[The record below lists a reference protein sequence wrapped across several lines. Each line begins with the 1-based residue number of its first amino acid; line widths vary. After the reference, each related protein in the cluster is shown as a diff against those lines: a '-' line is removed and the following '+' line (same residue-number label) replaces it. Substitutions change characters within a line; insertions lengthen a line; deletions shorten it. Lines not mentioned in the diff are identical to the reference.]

1 MVISLLLSPRIGYI
15 NEFEIVDDKR
25 SGKIVV
31 ELNGRL
37 NKCGV
42 ISPRYDLS
50 IKDFE
55 KFIYNILPSRQF
67 GYVLLTTTYGI
78 MDHEEAK
85 RKHIGGKVLGYFY

>member
-1 MVISLLLSPRIGYI
+1 MSVGYI

-42 ISPRYDLS
+42 ISPRYDLKL
-50 IKDFE
+50 KDFE
-55 KFIYNILPSRQF
+55 KFISSRKQVPPPE
-67 GYVLLTTTYGI
+67 GYISKPIDREKLLATV
-78 MDHEEAK
+78 A
-85 RKHIGGKVLGYFY
+85 RLLG